1 MDGELRQQQ
10 FFAETKFYQS
20 KYCQKRRKIE
30 RRRLVNDFDGNADV
44 NKWQKMSLFLEKY
57 ALILHKIA
65 KKIIL
70 RQL

>member
-20 KYCQKRRKIE
+20 KYCQKRRKID
-30 RRRLVNDFDGNADV
+30 RRRLVHGFDDNADV
-44 NKWQKMSLFLEKY
+44 NKWQKMSIFLEKY